1 MFLSE
6 FGGLSRLKE
15 FSDLYHKKKILLIT
29 GKNSFELSGA
39 KKILL
44 NELDKE
50 NVIIFNDFSIN
61 PKIEDAIRG
70 AELAR
75 SKGIDL
81 IIAVGGG
88 SVLDIA
94 KLIKA
99 FFYDKGKEIELL
111 KQSKEVNDP
120 LIPIIAIPT
129 TAGSGSEA
137 THFAVVY
144 IGNEKYSMA
153 AECLLPNAVI
163 LDGSLVI
170 SGSKY
175 QKTCN
180 ALDAMAQAIE
190 SAWATQST
198 NESLKYSLESIEL
211 GWNIF
216 KDFIAPS
223 CKPTVAQKMI
233 EASNLAGKAINI
245 SKTTSSHAWSYA
257 FTSFFDIPHGH
268 AIWLTL
274 PAIFKIHYEA
284 KSSIVNDPRGKKH
297 LSSIMNML
305 FNKLNLQNDR
315 NIDSQLNEFLC
326 EVGVESKMENLG
338 IDNIQKRENVSN
350 QINIERMKNNPVD
363 LELYKSTIFRL
374 SK

>member
-1 MFLSE
+1 MFISE
-6 FGGLSRLKE
+6 YGGLKKINE
-15 FSDLYHKKKILLIT
+15 FSDLYHKKRILLVT
-29 GKNSFELSGA
+29 GKKSFELSGA
-39 KKILL
+39 KKILSNAL
-44 NELDKE
+44 KKE
-50 NVIIFNDFSIN
+50 DVIIFNEFSVN

-70 AELAR
+70 AEIAR
-75 SKGIDL
+75 YNNIDL

-88 SVLDIA
+88 SVIDIS

-99 FFYDKGKEIELL
+99 FYCHKGQEIELL
-111 KQSKEVNDP
+111 KQRKEVEDP
-120 LIPIIAIPT
+120 KIPIIAIPT

-144 IGNEKYSMA
+144 IGTEKYSLA
-153 AECLLPNAVI
+153 SEYLLPNAII
-163 LDGSLVI
+163 LDGSLTI

-198 NESLKYSLESIEL
+198 NQSIKYSLESIEL
-211 GWNIF
+211 GWDIL
-216 KDFIAPS
+216 KDFISPS
-223 CKPTVAQKMI
+223 CKPAVAQTMI

-257 FTSFFDIPHGH
+257 FTSFFDVPHGH

-274 PAIFKIHYEA
+274 PAIFEIHFGA
-284 KSSIVNDPRGKKH
+284 KSNFNDPRGKKH
-297 LSSIMNML
+297 LSSIMNEL
-305 FNKLNLQNDR
+305 IKKLNLQNDEAKE
-315 NIDSQLNEFLC
+315 DQLNEFLH

-338 IDNIQKRENVSN
+338 IDNIKKRENISN
-350 QINIERMKNNPVD
+350 QINIERMENNPVNLD
-363 LELYKSTIFRL
+363 SYKSKIFRL
-374 SK
+374 VQ

>member
-180 ALDAMAQAIE
+180 ALDAMA
-190 SAWATQST
+190 
-198 NESLKYSLESIEL
+198 
-211 GWNIF
+211 
-216 KDFIAPS
+216 
-223 CKPTVAQKMI
+223 
-233 EASNLAGKAINI
+233 
-245 SKTTSSHAWSYA
+245 
-257 FTSFFDIPHGH
+257 
-268 AIWLTL
+268 
-274 PAIFKIHYEA
+274 
-284 KSSIVNDPRGKKH
+284 
-297 LSSIMNML
+297 
-305 FNKLNLQNDR
+305 
-315 NIDSQLNEFLC
+315 
-326 EVGVESKMENLG
+326 
-338 IDNIQKRENVSN
+338 
-350 QINIERMKNNPVD
+350 
-363 LELYKSTIFRL
+363 
-374 SK
+374 

>member
-1 MFLSE
+1 MFISE
-6 FGGLSRLKE
+6 YGGLKKFNE

-39 KKILL
+39 KKILSNAL
-44 NELDKE
+44 ERED
-50 NVIIFNDFSIN
+50 VIIFNEFSVN

-70 AELAR
+70 AEIAR
-75 SKGIDL
+75 SNNIDL
-81 IIAVGGG
+81 IIGVGGG
-88 SVLDIA
+88 SVIDIS

-99 FFYDKGKEIELL
+99 FYCHKGQEIELL
-111 KQSKEVNDP
+111 KQRKEVEDP
-120 LIPIIAIPT
+120 KIPIIAIPT

-144 IGNEKYSMA
+144 IDTEKFSLA
-153 AECLLPNAVI
+153 SECLLPSAVI
-163 LDGSLVI
+163 LDGSLTI

-198 NESLKYSLESIEL
+198 NQSLKYSLESIEL
-211 GWNIF
+211 GWGTL
-216 KDFIAPS
+216 KEFISPS
-223 CKPTVAQKMI
+223 CKPVVAQTMI

-257 FTSFFDIPHGH
+257 FTSFFDVPHGH
-268 AIWLTL
+268 AVWLTL
-274 PAIFKIHYEA
+274 PAVFEIHFRA
-284 KSSIVNDPRGKKH
+284 NSSDLTDPRGKKH
-297 LSSIMNML
+297 LSSIMNEL
-305 FNKLNLQNDR
+305 IKKLNLQNDLGK
-315 NIDSQLNEFLC
+315 DAQLNEFLD

-338 IDNIQKRENVSN
+338 IDNIKKRENISN
-350 QINIERMKNNPVD
+350 QINIERMENNPVD
-363 LELYKSTIFRL
+363 LDSYKSKIFRL
-374 SK
+374 EQ